1 MNQNGSRL
9 NNDPGLQ
16 IHITYVEECSPS
28 GSLQENV
35 IGEPSVQMCLVIRNQ
50 SVYIRG
56 ADILFVQVEHGDI
69 RIILEHHAG
78 NNLVADLY
86 RFSGAVL
93 RNILS

>member
-1 MNQNGSRL
+1 
-9 NNDPGLQ
+9 
-16 IHITYVEECSPS
+16 
-28 GSLQENV
+28 
-35 IGEPSVQMCLVIRNQ
+35 MCLVIRNQ

-86 RFSGAVL
+86 RFSGTVL